1 MTVAPGGN
9 GPERL
14 PERLAERLAERL
26 EGDGE
31 PPVLV
36 AFQGERGAY
45 GHLALERVWGERSEV
60 VPCRSFDDVVLAV
73 ESGRAEYAVLPLR
86 NEIIGEIAGVGA
98 LIAAAGLQVVGEI
111 RQPVQHCLLAPAG
124 SVLGE
129 VAAVFSHPAALA
141 QCRGFLA
148 RHRAMAPRE
157 AYDTAGA
164 ARDVAARGDRRE
176 AAIAA
181 EGCAERYGLQL
192 LARGIGDRDDNATIF
207 AVVQSRGRR
216 PGAPPA
222 TGGPRPL
229 RRSPGAG

>member
-1 MTVAPGGN
+1 MTTVPGGSA
-9 GPERL
+9 
-14 PERLAERLAERL
+14 PERLAERLQ
-26 EGDGE
+26 GDGE
-31 PPVLV
+31 VPVLV

-45 GHLALERVWGERSEV
+45 GHLAIERVWGERSEV
-60 VPCRSFDDVVLAV
+60 VPCRSFEDVVSAV
-73 ESGRAEYAVLPLR
+73 DSGRAEYAVLPLR
-86 NEIIGEIAGVGA
+86 NEIIGGIAGVGE
-98 LIAAAGLQVVGEI
+98 LIAAAGLQVAGEI

-124 SVLGE
+124 SVIGE
-129 VAAVFSHPAALA
+129 VTAVFSHPAALA

-148 RHRAMAPRE
+148 RHGAMAPRE

-207 AVVQSRGRR
+207 AVVHSRRG
-216 PGAPPA
+216 PSSVPPA
-222 TGGPRPL
+222 TGGPRSL
-229 RRSPGAG
+229 RRWPAAG